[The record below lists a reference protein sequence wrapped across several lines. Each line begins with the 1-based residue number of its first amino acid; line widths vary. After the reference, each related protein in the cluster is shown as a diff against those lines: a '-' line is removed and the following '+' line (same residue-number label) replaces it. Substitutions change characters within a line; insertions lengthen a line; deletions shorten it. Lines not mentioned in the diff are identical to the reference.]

1 MEAVSTPLPSTMNHC
16 VLLRRRVPCDFL
28 DEEKIESMFS
38 LDDVWLTCNPIGANR
53 IHITFATSIIY
64 RVEAIVENRVAYVNE
79 DKRSITD
86 LHVNIFL
93 SIDSALI

>member
-1 MEAVSTPLPSTMNHC
+1 
-16 VLLRRRVPCDFL
+16 
-28 DEEKIESMFS
+28 MFS
-38 LDDVWLTCNPIGANR
+38 LADVWLTCNPIGANR

-64 RVEAIVENRVAYVNE
+64 RVEAIVENRMAYVNE